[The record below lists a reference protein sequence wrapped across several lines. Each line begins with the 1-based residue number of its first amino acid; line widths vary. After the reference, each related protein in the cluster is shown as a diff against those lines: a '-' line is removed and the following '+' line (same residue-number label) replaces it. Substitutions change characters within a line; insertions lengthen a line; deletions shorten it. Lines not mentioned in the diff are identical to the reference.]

1 MVKYVFL
8 CGAILLE
15 VMATLM
21 LPLTQNF
28 SKLLPTLALAG
39 LYILSFYL
47 LTFALKYIPL
57 SIVYATWSGVGIFLV
72 ALLSYGFFGEVL
84 RWQALVGLVFIVI
97 GVTMVNYFSDP
108 TSY

>member
-47 LTFALKYIPL
+47 LTFALKYISHYLLYMPL
-57 SIVYATWSGVGIFLV
+57 GAVWAYFLSPYFPMGFLV
-72 ALLSYGFFGEVL
+72 KYCVGK
-84 RWQALVGLVFIVI
+84 RWL
-97 GVTMVNYFSDP
+97 D
-108 TSY
+108 

>member
-1 MVKYVFL
+1 MWGHTTGSDGDINV
-8 CGAILLE
+8 AIDPKFFKVTTNACASRL
-15 VMATLM
+15 VYT
-21 LPLTQNF
+21 F
-28 SKLLPTLALAG
+28 
-39 LYILSFYL
+39 ILSFDIC
-47 LTFALKYIPL
+47 FKIYIPL

-97 GVTMVNYFSDP
+97 GVTMVNYFSNP